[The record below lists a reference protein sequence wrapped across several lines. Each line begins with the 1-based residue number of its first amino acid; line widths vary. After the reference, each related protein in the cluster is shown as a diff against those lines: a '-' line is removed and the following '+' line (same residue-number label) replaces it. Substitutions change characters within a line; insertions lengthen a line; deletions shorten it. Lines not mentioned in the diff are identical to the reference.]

1 VLPFPFL
8 LYIQGEI
15 MGLIGL
21 GIALIV
27 VGLILGLTGA
37 FGIGGLLQ
45 WVGWL
50 LLVVGIVLAII
61 YAIGNA
67 GTRRTV

>member
-1 VLPFPFL
+1 
-8 LYIQGEI
+8 

-21 GIALIV
+21 GLALIII
-27 VGLILGLTGA
+27 GLIIGLTGA

-50 LLVVGIVLAII
+50 LLLVGIVLAIVH
-61 YAIGNA
+61 AVGRA
-67 GTRRTV
+67 GARTA